1 MLIFCLYL
9 LVPKTVSMK
18 KQLLFLLLFLSFI
31 GVHAQT
37 LTASA
42 VITQPLTCINNGAVV
57 VTATGGTEP
66 YTYSIAP
73 SSGVVLTGNVF
84 SNFSAGTYT
93 ISVIDSSSPQ
103 QQVDRTV
110 TFSQPIQPTVTA
122 TATNNNIVATSSGGI
137 QPVRYRIAAPV
148 AYATPYLASGIFPCV
163 HPGVYT
169 VEVVDGY
176 GCVGSTVVTV
186 QPTLDL
192 QVFSNYV
199 DYNNDGFTNVGD
211 LINYQF
217 EITNNNPLEVV
228 NNVTLFANGLNI
240 NGGIIFSLSGTDTTT
255 FSATHVITQTDIN
268 NGFVT
273 FDFNINGF
281 PTSGCPV
288 ASYNV
293 IDTENLNFSDGI
305 KLNAFIDSNTN
316 GVQDNG
322 EQNFTQGN
330 FQYQIN
336 DDGINHNV
344 ITSTGVHY
352 IYEVNPVNSYDLS
365 YSIGNVANPSQYSLA
380 TSSYSNI
387 TVASGY
393 GITTYNFPVTVLPH
407 KDLAITL
414 TPYGPSPRPG
424 FTYINRLTYKNYGSE
439 AINSGIL
446 TFTKDSAVT
455 IVGISQAGTIANSN
469 GFSYNFANLLPG
481 EVRYI
486 DITMQVPTIPTVA
499 LGQVVTNGALG
510 VISGTDINS
519 VNDFSNLS
527 QIIIGSYDPNDKIES
542 HGGKIL
548 HSSFTSN
555 DYLTYTI
562 QFENT
567 GTANAVN
574 VRLNDVLDAKLDET
588 SVRMI
593 NASHDY
599 ALDRV
604 GNNLNWKFNGIE
616 LEPSVANTAIGK
628 GCVTFQ
634 IKPKPGY
641 AIGDIIPNTASIYF
655 DFNPAIVTNTFNT
668 EFVSTLSVAN
678 FESESFAVYPNPTN
692 DFLNISSKNSS
703 KLINNIVVSDIL
715 GKTVQTNSF
724 NTSKAVLDLSNLNR
738 GVYFVK
744 VESEGVDKIM
754 KVVKQ

>member
-1 MLIFCLYL
+1 
-9 LVPKTVSMK
+9 MK
-18 KQLLFLLLFLSFI
+18 KQLLFLFLFLNFI
-31 GVHAQT
+31 SVHAQA
-37 LTASA
+37 LTATST
-42 VITQPLTCINNGAVV
+42 ITQPLCFGDSNGEIIVI
-57 VTATGGTEP
+57 ATGGTAP
-66 YTYSIAP
+66 YTYSISPNNGAVL
-73 SSGVVLTGNVF
+73 SGNIF
-84 SNFSAGTYT
+84 SNLSVGTYT
-93 ISVIDSSSPQ
+93 VVVTDSSTPTQQVNLTVTLTQPSPLTVATTVSGNTITVLPSGGNAPYQFSLNPGGPFQTSPVFSGLVQGSYLLTVIDM
-103 QQVDRTV
+103 
-110 TFSQPIQPTVTA
+110 
-122 TATNNNIVATSSGGI
+122 N
-137 QPVRYRIAAPV
+137 
-148 AYATPYLASGIFPCV
+148 
-163 HPGVYT
+163 
-169 VEVVDGY
+169 
-176 GCVGSTVVTV
+176 GCVVNTIVTV
-186 QPTLDL
+186 SPILNIQGS
-192 QVFSNYV
+192 SNYF
-199 DYNNDGFTNVGD
+199 DYNGDGFVNVGDVVNYQFIITNNDGTTPIEGII
-211 LINYQF
+211 LH
-217 EITNNNPLEVV
+217 
-228 NNVTLFANGLNI
+228 ANGLAV
-240 NGGIIFSLSGTDTTT
+240 NGSIAMLSPGASDTTS
-255 FSATHVITQTDIN
+255 FSATHVITQQDIN
-268 NGFVT
+268 NQSIS
-273 FDFNINGF
+273 FNF
-281 PTSGCPV
+281 YASGIFTDYGIFSNNISV
-288 ASYNV
+288 V
-293 IDTENLNFSDGI
+293 QTLLVSDGF
-305 KLNAFIDSNTN
+305 KLNAFVDTNTN

-336 DDGINHNV
+336 DDGVNHN
-344 ITSTGVHY
+344 IATSTGIHY
-352 IYEVNPVNSYDLS
+352 IYESNPVNSYDLS
-365 YSIGNVANPSQYSLA
+365 YSIGNVANSSQYSLA

-387 TVASGY
+387 TVASG
-393 GITTYNFPVTVLPH
+393 ITTYNFPVTVLPH
-407 KDLAITL
+407 KDLEIAL
-414 TPYGPSPRPG
+414 TQYGISPRPG
-424 FTYINRLTYKNYGSE
+424 FTYVNRLMYKNNGSE
-439 AINSGIL
+439 AINSGSL

-455 IVGISQAGTIANSN
+455 IVGISQAGTIANSS

-486 DITMQVPTIPTVA
+486 DITMQVPTIPTVT

-519 VNDFSNLS
+519 VNDSSNLS

-574 VRLNDVLDAKLDET
+574 VRVNDVLDSKLDET

-599 ALDRV
+599 ALDMV

-628 GCVTFQ
+628 GYVTFQ

-692 DFLNISSKNSS
+692 GLLTISSKNSS
-703 KLINNIVVSDIL
+703 KSINNVVVSDVL

-724 NTSKAVLDLSNLNR
+724 NSSKAVLDLSRLNS

-744 VESEGVDKIM
+744 VQSEGVDKIM

>member
-1 MLIFCLYL
+1 
-9 LVPKTVSMK
+9 MK
-18 KQLLFLLLFLSFI
+18 KQLLFLFLFLNFI
-31 GVHAQT
+31 SVHAQA
-37 LTASA
+37 LTATST
-42 VITQPLTCINNGAVV
+42 ITQPLCFGDSNGEIIVI
-57 VTATGGTEP
+57 ATGGTAP
-66 YTYSIAP
+66 YTYSISPNNGAVL
-73 SSGVVLTGNVF
+73 SGNIF
-84 SNFSAGTYT
+84 SNLSVGTYT
-93 ISVIDSSSPQ
+93 VVVTDSSTPTQQVNLTVTLTQPSPLTVATTVSGNTITVLPSGGNAPYQFSLNPGGPFQTSPVFSGLVQGSYLLTVIDM
-103 QQVDRTV
+103 
-110 TFSQPIQPTVTA
+110 
-122 TATNNNIVATSSGGI
+122 N
-137 QPVRYRIAAPV
+137 
-148 AYATPYLASGIFPCV
+148 
-163 HPGVYT
+163 
-169 VEVVDGY
+169 
-176 GCVGSTVVTV
+176 GCVVNTIVTV
-186 QPTLDL
+186 SPILNIQGS
-192 QVFSNYV
+192 SNYF
-199 DYNNDGFTNVGD
+199 DYNGDGFVNVGDVVNYQFIITNNDGTTPIEGII
-211 LINYQF
+211 LH
-217 EITNNNPLEVV
+217 
-228 NNVTLFANGLNI
+228 ANGLAV
-240 NGGIIFSLSGTDTTT
+240 NGSIAMLSPGASDTTS
-255 FSATHVITQTDIN
+255 FSATHVITQQDIN
-268 NGFVT
+268 NQSIS
-273 FDFNINGF
+273 FNF
-281 PTSGCPV
+281 YASGIFTDYGIFSNNISV
-288 ASYNV
+288 V
-293 IDTENLNFSDGI
+293 QTLLVSDGF
-305 KLNAFIDSNTN
+305 KLNAFVDTNTN

-336 DDGINHNV
+336 DDGVNHN
-344 ITSTGVHY
+344 IATSTGIHY
-352 IYEVNPVNSYDLS
+352 IYESNPVNSYDLS
-365 YSIGNVANPSQYSLA
+365 YSIGNVANSSQYSLA

-387 TVASGY
+387 TVASG
-393 GITTYNFPVTVLPH
+393 ITTYNFPVTVLPH
-407 KDLAITL
+407 KDLEIAL
-414 TPYGPSPRPG
+414 TQYGISPRPG
-424 FTYINRLTYKNYGSE
+424 FTYVNRLMYKNNGSE
-439 AINSGIL
+439 AINSGSL

-455 IVGISQAGTIANSN
+455 IVGISQAGTIANSS

-486 DITMQVPTIPTVA
+486 DITMQVPTIPTVT

-519 VNDFSNLS
+519 VNDSSNLS

-574 VRLNDVLDAKLDET
+574 VRVNDVLDSKLDET

-599 ALDRV
+599 ALDMV

-628 GCVTFQ
+628 GYVTFQ

-692 DFLNISSKNSS
+692 GLLTISSKNSS
-703 KLINNIVVSDIL
+703 KSINNVVVSDVL

-724 NTSKAVLDLSNLNR
+724 NSSKAVLDLSRLNR

-744 VESEGVDKIM
+744 VQSEGVDKIM

>member
-1 MLIFCLYL
+1 
-9 LVPKTVSMK
+9 MK
-18 KQLLFLLLFLSFI
+18 KQLLFLFLFLNFI
-31 GVHAQT
+31 SVHAQA
-37 LTASA
+37 LTATST
-42 VITQPLTCINNGAVV
+42 ITQPLCFGDSNGEIIVI
-57 VTATGGTEP
+57 ATGGTAP
-66 YTYSIAP
+66 YTYSISPNNGAVL
-73 SSGVVLTGNVF
+73 SGNIF
-84 SNFSAGTYT
+84 SNLSVGTYT
-93 ISVIDSSSPQ
+93 VVVTDSSTPTQQVNLTVTLTQPSPLTVATTVSGNTITVLPSGGNAPYQFSLNPGGPFQTSPVFSGLVQGSYLLTVIDM
-103 QQVDRTV
+103 
-110 TFSQPIQPTVTA
+110 
-122 TATNNNIVATSSGGI
+122 N
-137 QPVRYRIAAPV
+137 
-148 AYATPYLASGIFPCV
+148 
-163 HPGVYT
+163 
-169 VEVVDGY
+169 
-176 GCVGSTVVTV
+176 GCVVNTIVTV
-186 QPTLDL
+186 SPILNIQGS
-192 QVFSNYV
+192 SNYF
-199 DYNNDGFTNVGD
+199 DYNGDGFVNVGDVVNYQFIITNNDGTTPIEGII
-211 LINYQF
+211 LH
-217 EITNNNPLEVV
+217 
-228 NNVTLFANGLNI
+228 ANGLAV
-240 NGGIIFSLSGTDTTT
+240 NGSIAMLSPGASDTTS
-255 FSATHVITQTDIN
+255 FSATHVITQQDIN
-268 NGFVT
+268 NQSIS
-273 FDFNINGF
+273 FNF
-281 PTSGCPV
+281 YASGIFTDYGIFSNNISV
-288 ASYNV
+288 V
-293 IDTENLNFSDGI
+293 QTLLVSDGF
-305 KLNAFIDSNTN
+305 KLNAFVDTNTN

-336 DDGINHNV
+336 DDGVNHN
-344 ITSTGVHY
+344 IATSTGIHY
-352 IYEVNPVNSYDLS
+352 IYESNPVNSYDLS
-365 YSIGNVANPSQYSLA
+365 YSIGNVANSSQYSLA

-387 TVASGY
+387 TVASG
-393 GITTYNFPVTVLPH
+393 ITTYNFPVTVLPH
-407 KDLAITL
+407 KDLEIAL
-414 TPYGPSPRPG
+414 TQYGISPRPG
-424 FTYINRLTYKNYGSE
+424 FTYVNRLMYKNNGSE
-439 AINSGIL
+439 AINSGSL

-455 IVGISQAGTIANSN
+455 IVGISQAGTIANSS

-486 DITMQVPTIPTVA
+486 DITMQVPTIPTVT

-519 VNDFSNLS
+519 VNDSSNLS

-574 VRLNDVLDAKLDET
+574 VRVNDVLDSKLDET

-599 ALDRV
+599 ALDMV

-628 GCVTFQ
+628 GYVTFQ

-678 FESESFAVYPNPTN
+678 FESESFTVYPNPTN
-692 DFLNISSKNSS
+692 GLLNISSKNSS
-703 KLINNIVVSDIL
+703 GLINNVVVIDVL

-724 NTSKAVLDLSNLNR
+724 NTSKAVLDLSRLNS

-744 VESEGVDKIM
+744 VQSEGVDKIM

>member
-1 MLIFCLYL
+1 
-9 LVPKTVSMK
+9 MK
-18 KQLLFLLLFLSFI
+18 KQLLFLFLFLNFI
-31 GVHAQT
+31 NVNAQV
-37 LTASA
+37 LTATST
-42 VITQPLTCINNGAVV
+42 ITQPLCFGDSNGAITVLV
-57 VTATGGTEP
+57 TGGTAQYTFSLMQYGGPLIAVGQSNESTYVFTNLSAGNYTVVVSDSSTPTQQVNLTVTLTQPSPLTVTTTVSGDTITTFPSGGTPP
-66 YTYSIAP
+66 YQLSLNGAGPFIP
-73 SSGVVLTGNVF
+73 STVLTGV
-84 SNFSAGTYT
+84 
-93 ISVIDSSSPQ
+93 V
-103 QQVDRTV
+103 
-110 TFSQPIQPTVTA
+110 
-122 TATNNNIVATSSGGI
+122 
-137 QPVRYRIAAPV
+137 
-148 AYATPYLASGIFPCV
+148 
-163 HPGVYT
+163 PGNY
-169 VEVVDGY
+169 
-176 GCVGSTVVTV
+176 VVTV
-186 QPTLDL
+186 VDMNGCSVNTIVTVSPILNIQGS
-192 QVFSNYV
+192 SNYF
-199 DYNNDGFTNVGD
+199 DYNGDGFVNVGDVVNYQFIVTNNDGTTPVEGII
-211 LINYQF
+211 LHAYG
-217 EITNNNPLEVV
+217 LVV
-228 NNVTLFANGLNI
+228 NGSIAM
-240 NGGIIFSLSGTDTTT
+240 LSPGASDTTS
-255 FSATHVITQTDIN
+255 FLATHVITQQDIN
-268 NGFVT
+268 NQSISFNFYASGT
-273 FDFNINGF
+273 FTDYGIFSNNISVVQTLLVN
-281 PTSGCPV
+281 
-288 ASYNV
+288 
-293 IDTENLNFSDGI
+293 DGI
-305 KLNAFIDSNTN
+305 KLNAFVDSNTN

-322 EQNFTQGN
+322 EQNFAQGN

-336 DDGINHNV
+336 DDGVNHN
-344 ITSTGVHY
+344 IATSTGIHY
-352 IYEVNPVNSYDLS
+352 IYESNPVNSYDLS
-365 YSIGNVANPSQYSLA
+365 YSIGNVQNPSQYSLG

-387 TVASGY
+387 TVASGS

-407 KDLAITL
+407 KDLEIAL
-414 TPYGPSPRPG
+414 TQYGISPRPG
-424 FTYINRLTYKNYGSE
+424 FTYVNRLMYKNNGSE
-439 AINSGIL
+439 AINSGSL

-455 IVGISQAGTIANSN
+455 IVGISQAGTIANSS

-486 DITMQVPTIPTVA
+486 DITMQVPSIPTVA

-519 VNDFSNLS
+519 VNDSSNLS

-574 VRLNDVLDAKLDET
+574 VRVNDVLDAKLDET

-628 GCVTFQ
+628 GYVTFQ

-668 EFVSTLSVAN
+668 EFVSTLSVVN

-692 DFLNISSKNSS
+692 DLLNISSKNSS
-703 KLINNIVVSDIL
+703 KLINNIVVSDVL
-715 GKTVQTNSF
+715 GKTVQVNSF
-724 NTSKAVLDLSNLNR
+724 NTSKAVLDLTGLNS

-744 VESEGVDKIM
+744 VQSEGVEKVLKI
-754 KVVKQ
+754 VKQ